1 MESPSRPLSLVD
13 ATLLVM
19 GGIIGIGIFFQ
30 PASVAQH
37 LPAPGPFLGAWVL
50 GAILALA
57 GAMTFAEL
65 GAMMPSTG
73 GWYVFLR
80 RGFGPLVAFCF
91 AWVVL
96 GVVATGA
103 CAAVASFFGWRL
115 ALLLDVSGQ
124 VVLEGAGDLA
134 LTADTLLGFG
144 AIVLITAAALLGL
157 KRAATLQAVCMGAKL
172 LVIGTFIVAGY
183 ALTLSPP
190 PPGDVVESA
199 AREVDWMKGWSRAML
214 PVLFTFGGWQL
225 LSYVAPSVKDAPRNL
240 PRAIVIGVVS
250 VAIVYLVFNFALLR
264 VLGIDGLI
272 ASESAMQTFTT
283 KTLGDSGAKVLDGA
297 MALSAFGF
305 LVATLITTPGVLVA
319 MSREGLFPRA
329 FAHLHPRTGAPVLVL
344 LLQAVVTTG
353 YLLVYANDHEG
364 RDMLADAVVFIEWV
378 FHFLAAVALL
388 RLARSN
394 PERPWRSPLFPL
406 FPVVYAVLAVYV
418 VGSNLESQPWSV
430 TRIGLIPLS
439 LGIVTYFA
447 WRRFGGRAHDPSGP
461 RP

>member
-1 MESPSRPLSLVD
+1 MESSSRPLSFVD

-19 GGIIGIGIFFQ
+19 GGIIGVGIFFQ
-30 PASVAQH
+30 PATVAQH

-65 GAMMPSTG
+65 GAMMPRTG

-80 RGFGPLVAFCF
+80 EGFGPLVAFCF

-103 CAAVASFFGWRL
+103 CAAVASFFGYQVATLLEMSGSVL
-115 ALLLDVSGQ
+115 AF
-124 VVLEGAGDLA
+124 EGTSFAF
-134 LTADTLLGFG
+134 TADTLFG
-144 AIVLITAAALLGL
+144 LIAILVITTAALLGL
-157 KRAATLQAVCMGAKL
+157 KTAATLQALCMGAKL

-183 ALTLSPP
+183 ALTLAPP
-190 PPGDVVESA
+190 IPSEALVDVPQD
-199 AREVDWMKGWSRAML
+199 VDWVAGWSRAML

-240 PRAIVIGVVS
+240 PRAIVIGVS
-250 VAIVYLVFNFALLR
+250 AVAVVYLVFNFALLR
-264 VLGIDGLI
+264 VLGIEGLI
-272 ASESAMQTFTT
+272 ESDSAMKDFAVQ
-283 KTLGDSGAKVLDGA
+283 TLGDVGARVLGGA

-329 FAHLHPRTGAPVLVL
+329 FSKLHPRTGAPTRVL
-344 LLQAVVTTG
+344 LLQALVTVG
-353 YLLVYANDHEG
+353 YLVVYANDHEG
-364 RDMLADAVVFIEWV
+364 RDLLADAVVFIEWV

-394 PERPWRSPLFPL
+394 QDRPWRSPAYPL
-406 FPVVYAVLAVYV
+406 FPITYAVLAVYV
-418 VGSNLESQPWSV
+418 FGSNLDSQPWEV
-430 TRIGLIPLS
+430 TRIGLIPLG
-439 LGIVTYFA
+439 LGILTYFA
-447 WRRFGGRAHDPSGP
+447 WRQLGGRAENQ
-461 RP
+461 